1 MNVVKL
7 CVLAAVAAFSALAM
21 AKGDP
26 YGTYNCGAL
35 KPPKGTPTVAG
46 AETYKVIITS
56 KGYYLQATSGRG
68 APAKGIVRRM
78 TLKNQTPEAV
88 VYSLDDIDATIK
100 NKVAGLGARGGVD
113 VSIARAGNKE
123 WNSSCPFQT
132 KAIH

>member
-1 MNVVKL
+1 MNFVKL
-7 CVLAAVAAFSALAM
+7 TVLATVAAFSALAM

-78 TLKNQTPEAV
+78 NQKKQTPEEV
-88 VYSLDDIDATIK
+88 VYALDDIDATIK
-100 NKVAGLGARGGVD
+100 NKFAGLGARGGVD
-113 VSIARAGNKE
+113 VSITRAGNPE
-123 WNSSCPFQT
+123 WKSSCPFQS
-132 KAIH
+132 KATH